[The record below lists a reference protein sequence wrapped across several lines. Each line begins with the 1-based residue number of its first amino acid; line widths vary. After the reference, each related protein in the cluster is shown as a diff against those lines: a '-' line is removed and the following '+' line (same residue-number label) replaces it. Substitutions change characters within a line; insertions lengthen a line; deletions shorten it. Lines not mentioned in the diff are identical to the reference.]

1 MISIKKISSRNKARL
16 SAYLDRRPHRSFH
29 KTLRRDYDRPLN
41 LPGYWAFTKY
51 VRKTLWASRKLFIS
65 LALVYALLIFLL
77 VGIAS
82 QDAYSTLNETIKST
96 SNGVLNGS
104 WGELGKAGLLF
115 ISAVN
120 GSVSQTLTESQQI
133 YATITVLMVWM
144 TTVWLLRNILAG
156 HKVKLRDGLYNSGA
170 PILSTFLVFLL
181 LIVQLLPAALALIG
195 YSAAAATGLLN
206 GGVEAML
213 FWFAAGL
220 LVVMSLYFITSTFFA
235 LIIVTLPGMYPFKA
249 IKAAGDIVIGR
260 RLRILLRLLWM
271 VLTVTVVWALIMIP
285 VILFDLWVKGLWPVI
300 SWMPIVPIFLLVLG
314 SITVVWVSSY
324 IYLLYRKVVA
334 DDPTPA

>member
-16 SAYLDRRPHRSFH
+16 SAYLNRRPHRSFH
-29 KTLRRDYDRPLN
+29 RTLRREYDRPLN
-41 LPGYWAFTKY
+41 LPGYWAFSKY
-51 VRKTLWASRKLFIS
+51 VLEIVWASRKIFIS
-65 LALVYALLIFLL
+65 LALVYALLTFLL

-104 WGELGKAGLLF
+104 WGDLGKAGLLF
-115 ISAVN
+115 VAAVN

-133 YATITVLMVWM
+133 YATLTVLMVWM
-144 TTVWLLRNILAG
+144 ATVWLLRNILAG

-170 PILSTFLVFLL
+170 PILSTFLVFIL
-181 LIVQLLPAALALIG
+181 LIIQLLPAALALIG
-195 YSAAAATGLLN
+195 YSAAASTGLLD

-235 LIIVTLPGMYPFKA
+235 LIIVTLPGMYPSKA
-249 IKAAGDIVIGR
+249 IKSAGDIVIGR
-260 RLRILLRLLWM
+260 RLKILLRLLWM
-271 VLTVTVVWALIMIP
+271 ALYIAVVWVFIMIP
-285 VILFDLWVKGLWPVI
+285 IILFDLWIKNLLPAIVW
-300 SWMPIVPIFLLVLG
+300 VPIIPITLLIISSV
-314 SITVVWVSSY
+314 TVIWVSSY
-324 IYLLYRKVVA
+324 IYLLYRKVV
-334 DDPTPA
+334 DNDSDSN